1 MAHHD
6 VFECVINV
14 SEGQD
19 EPILRQFERSAGS
32 SFRHRHSDAWHN
44 RSVFTL
50 INSADELLLDVQWM
64 LRNVIDA
71 LDLEFHD
78 GVHPRF
84 GVVDVVPF
92 VALDPTQRTQALA
105 LRNQTAEWLGDLG
118 VSTFLYG
125 DVNGVER
132 TLPDVRK
139 GAFVTLSPDFGPTL
153 PDEETGATAV
163 GERPLLL
170 AWNMFVEGV
179 DLPGAKGLANQLRR
193 PGIRT
198 LGLAVGPRLQVSC
211 NLIDPLAVGPAVAHD
226 ALIEL
231 LPQGAAITECEL
243 VGLAPRAVLDA
254 IDPHRW
260 SQLGLSEELTIE
272 AHLENVATSR

>member
-32 SFRHRHSDAWHN
+32 SFRHRHSDPWHN

-50 INSADELLLDVQWM
+50 INKADELLLDVQWM

-92 VALDPTQRTQALA
+92 VALDPTQRPQALA
-105 LRNQTAEWLGDLG
+105 LRDQTAEWLGDLG

-125 DVNGVER
+125 AVNGVER
-132 TLPDVRK
+132 TLPEVRR
-139 GAFVTLSPDFGPTL
+139 GASLGLTPDFGPAV
-153 PDEETGATAV
+153 PDEEVGATAV
-163 GERPLLL
+163 GERPILL
-170 AWNMFVEGV
+170 AWNMFVAGV
-179 DLPGAKGLANQLRR
+179 DLTVTKRLASELRR

-198 LGLAVGPRLQVSC
+198 LGLAVGPRFQVSC
-211 NLIDPLAVGPAVAHD
+211 NLVDPFTTGPAIAYD
-226 ALIEL
+226 ALVSL
-231 LPQGAAITECEL
+231 LPDGASITECEL

-254 IDPHRW
+254 IDPQRW
-260 SQLGLSEELTIE
+260 NQLGLREELTIE
-272 AHLENVATSR
+272 SHLHDVDTDS

>member
-1 MAHHD
+1 MAHPD

-32 SFRHRHSDAWHN
+32 SFRHRHSDPWHN

-50 INSADELLLDVQWM
+50 INSANELLLDVQWM

-92 VALDPTQRTQALA
+92 VALDPAQRSQALA
-105 LRNQTAEWLGDLG
+105 LRNQMAEWLGDLG

-125 DVNGVER
+125 EVNGVER
-132 TLPDVRK
+132 TLPEVRK
-139 GAFVTLSPDFGPTL
+139 GAFVTLTPDFGPAA
-153 PDEETGATAV
+153 PAEEVGATAV
-163 GERPLLL
+163 GERPILL
-170 AWNMFVEGV
+170 AWNMFVEGI
-179 DLPGAKGLANQLRR
+179 DLAVAKRLASQLRR

-198 LGLAVGPRLQVSC
+198 LGLVVGTRLQVSC
-211 NLIDPLAVGPAVAHD
+211 NLVDPFTTGPAVAYD
-226 ALIEL
+226 ALTKL
-231 LPQGAAITECEL
+231 LPEGAVISECEL
-243 VGLAPRAVLDA
+243 VGLAPRAILEA
-254 IDPHRW
+254 ITPDRW
-260 SQLGLSEELTIE
+260 SQLGLSEALTIE
-272 AHLENVATSR
+272 SHLENLAASR

>member
-1 MAHHD
+1 MTHHD
-6 VFECVINV
+6 LFECVINV

-50 INSADELLLDVQWM
+50 INTAGELLLDVQWM

-71 LDLEFHD
+71 LDLEFHE

-92 VALDPTQRTQALA
+92 VALDPTQRPQALA

-118 VSTFLYG
+118 ISTFLYG
-125 DVNGVER
+125 EVNGVER
-132 TLPDVRK
+132 TLPEVRK
-139 GAFVTLSPDFGPTL
+139 EAFITLSPDFGPDR
-153 PDEETGATAV
+153 PDDEVGATAV
-163 GERPLLL
+163 GERPILL
-170 AWNMFVEGV
+170 AWNMFVDGV
-179 DLPGAKGLANQLRR
+179 DFAVVKRLASQLRR

-198 LGLAVGPRLQVSC
+198 LGLTVGPRFQVSC
-211 NLIDPLAVGPAVAHD
+211 NLIDPAVSGPAVAYD
-226 ALIEL
+226 ALLEL

-243 VGLAPRAVLDA
+243 VGLAPRAVLAA
-254 IDPHRW
+254 ITPDRW
-260 SQLGLSEELTIE
+260 SQLGLREELTIE
-272 AHLENVATSR
+272 AHLENVAASR